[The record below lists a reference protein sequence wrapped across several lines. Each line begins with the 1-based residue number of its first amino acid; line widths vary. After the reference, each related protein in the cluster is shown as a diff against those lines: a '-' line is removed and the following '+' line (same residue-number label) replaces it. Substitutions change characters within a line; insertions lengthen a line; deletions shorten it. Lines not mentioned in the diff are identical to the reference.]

1 MLVVI
6 RGAGDLATGI
16 ALRLHRA
23 GYQIVMTDLS
33 APTSI
38 RRTVCFSEAIRLGEM
53 TVENISAR
61 KAETPEEALTLAQSG
76 VVAVLADPAGA
87 CIPTLRPSAVVDA
100 ILAKKNLG
108 TALTDAPVVIGVGPG
123 FTVGTDCHAAV
134 ETMRGHTLGRALY
147 TGSPLPN
154 TGIPGLIGGRSGAAI
169 GVDFPHTQV
178 SYGLLKSLAEG
189 VKKTWDTAAMSVRM
203 IGKMFTGD
211 ISISNISGPVTIA
224 DYAGQT
230 AQLGILPFISFLALV
245 SISLG
250 ILNLLPIPM
259 LDGGHLLYYSLEVV
273 TGKPVSEAVQASAQK
288 IGIAALFGL
297 TILALFNDL
306 TRLLP

>member
-23 GYQIVMTDLS
+23 GYQIVMTDLP

-53 TVENISAR
+53 TVEDISAR

-87 CIPTLRPSAVVDA
+87 CIPTLRPGAVVDA

-147 TGSPLPN
+147 SGSPLPN
-154 TGIPGLIGGRSGAAI
+154 PR
-169 GVDFPHTQV
+169 
-178 SYGLLKSLAEG
+178 
-189 VKKTWDTAAMSVRM
+189 
-203 IGKMFTGD
+203 
-211 ISISNISGPVTIA
+211 A
-224 DYAGQT
+224 DY
-230 AQLGILPFISFLALV
+230 
-245 SISLG
+245 
-250 ILNLLPIPM
+250 
-259 LDGGHLLYYSLEVV
+259 
-273 TGKPVSEAVQASAQK
+273 
-288 IGIAALFGL
+288 
-297 TILALFNDL
+297 
-306 TRLLP
+306 R